1 MPEVTVEGGVTLH
14 WEERGSGPTV
24 LLTPYWAMHPSVF
37 DPIEAVLV
45 EEGFRTVRFDE
56 RGTGQSDRTGPYDIA
71 TGASDLRAVCDA
83 LGPVE
88 VAICLIDSANRAVRV
103 AESDPE
109 LLRSVFCVG
118 AAPVGVG
125 AFRDSESLLSSETVV
140 RTYLHQLEADYRGA
154 IRAAL
159 SGANTQLS
167 DAEVRERVQIQMD
180 YIEAEAAA
188 VRAREW
194 AHDTGAE
201 EPGRAIGSR
210 LSVCLS
216 ETMGGQGSWF
226 PSLEEMEPVTREAFP
241 EAQILFA
248 PDGIVSAPR
257 EIVEAVKQSLAGVT
271 EAQTYHPGS

>member
-1 MPEVTVEGGVTLH
+1 MPEVTAEDGVALH
-14 WEERGSGPTV
+14 WDERGSGPTV

-37 DPIEAVLV
+37 DPIEEVFLD
-45 EEGFRTVRFDE
+45 EGFRVLRFDE
-56 RGTGQSDRTGPYDIA
+56 RGTGQSDRTGPYDMA
-71 TGASDLRAVCDA
+71 TGVSDLRAVCDA

-88 VAICLIDSANRAVRV
+88 VAVCLIDSANRAVRV

-140 RTYLHQLEADYRGA
+140 RTYLHQLESDYRGA

-159 SGANTQLS
+159 SGANTQLT
-167 DAEVRERVQIQMD
+167 DEEVRARVQTQMD

-201 EPGRAIGSR
+201 EPGRMLGSR

-216 ETMGGQGSWF
+216 ETMGGEGSWF
-226 PSLEEMEPVTREAFP
+226 PSLEEMEPVTREVFP
-241 EAQILFA
+241 EAQILFS

-257 EIVEAVKQSLAGVT
+257 EIVEAVKRSLTGAAET
-271 EAQTYHPGS
+271 QTYHPGS